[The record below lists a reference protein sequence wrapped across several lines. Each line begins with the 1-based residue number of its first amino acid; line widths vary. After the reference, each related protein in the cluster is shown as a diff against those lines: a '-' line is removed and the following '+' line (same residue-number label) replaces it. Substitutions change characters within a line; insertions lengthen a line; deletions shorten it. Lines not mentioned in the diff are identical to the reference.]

1 MRVHLLGM
9 PLDGLT
15 RDRAVQTALSY
26 CEQHRSPV
34 PYAVTP
40 NTEMVLEAQRNPALR
55 RAAEG
60 AAIAIP
66 DSVGVQQAA
75 RILDLPIP
83 ERVPGI
89 DFAEALLAALAQRG
103 GSVFLFGSD
112 RGAVRRAAGR
122 LSRRYPGL
130 RIAGLCD
137 GYGGDPAEQIR
148 SADPDFAA
156 VCLGSPKQELWMAE
170 NAPRLKAGLLA
181 GLGGSIDLWAGRGT
195 RAPRWMRRA
204 GLEWLGRLL
213 REPRRAGRMLRLP
226 RIWML
231 AASEK
236 KRK

>member
-148 SADPDFAA
+148 PGRQHRP
-156 VCLGSPKQELWMAE
+156 LGGTRNAGPAMDAPGGIGVAGKA
-170 NAPRLKAGLLA
+170 APRTAPRRTHAAAAPHLDA
-181 GLGGSIDLWAGRGT
+181 GSI
-195 RAPRWMRRA
+195 
-204 GLEWLGRLL
+204 
-213 REPRRAGRMLRLP
+213 
-226 RIWML
+226 
-231 AASEK
+231 
-236 KRK
+236 RKETKVRNYIP